1 MVFICFSIPLLS
13 ISDCSFV
20 SYLEQLNN
28 DLCQAAAVGDAK
40 MLGRILSCGVS
51 PNVHGTT
58 LKSTPLHYAS
68 KSSSTESA
76 KLLLERAAEI
86 ETRDNNNQTDLDCA
100 AWGNIRKFTQLL
112 LERGAEVIAWDNYN
126 QTLLHC
132 ATWGNSRESAQLLLE
147 RGAEIEARD
156 NINHT
161 PLNLA
166 HSNTGNTKALI
177 HLLVKNTL
185 NTS

>member
-28 DLCQAAAVGDAK
+28 DLCQAAALGDVK
-40 MLGRILSCGVS
+40 MFGRILSCGVS

-100 AWGNIRKFTQLL
+100 TWGNIRKFTQLL
-112 LERGAEVIAWDNYN
+112 LERGAEIIAWDNYN
-126 QTLLHC
+126 QTPLHC

-166 HSNTGNTKALI
+166 YSNTGNTKALI
-177 HLLVKNTL
+177 RLLVKNTL